1 MDVNAT
7 PHSQSICNLNVI
19 AAQSPAHLNAPRA
32 YLPCR
37 TGESRAA
44 TKANP
49 MTDLLWFG
57 ALAGLVALTLAY
69 VRLCDEA

>member
-1 MDVNAT
+1 MGVNTT
-7 PHSQSICNLNVI
+7 PHSQSIWNLNAI
-19 AAQSPAHLNAPRA
+19 AAHSPAHLNACRA

-37 TGESRAA
+37 AGESRAA

-49 MTDLLWFG
+49 MTDLLWLG

-69 VRLCDEA
+69 ARLCDEA